1 MFRFVQH
8 ELASIARKEW
18 QLFDTRNCFIVTTV
32 HLVVRLLL
40 TNLAEELLGLNGSLS
55 IGDF

>member
-1 MFRFVQH
+1 MLRFVQH

-18 QLFDTRNCFIVTTV
+18 QLFVTTV
-32 HLVVRLLL
+32 HLVMRLLL